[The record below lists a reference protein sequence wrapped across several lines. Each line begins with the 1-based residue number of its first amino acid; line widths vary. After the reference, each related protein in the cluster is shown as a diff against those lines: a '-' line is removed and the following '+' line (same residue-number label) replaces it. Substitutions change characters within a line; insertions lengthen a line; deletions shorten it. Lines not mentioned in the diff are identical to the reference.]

1 MNKTIAQ
8 YRRPGRGRAL
18 ISLFVVLVLAQF
30 SPSAQGAKSKGGVE
44 VRSAYAEIEEGV
56 YYIRARLDY
65 TLGSSALEAL
75 RNGVTLN
82 IELQIYVN
90 RVRRFIW
97 DDTVADLRQRYQLS
111 FHALTQRYL
120 VANLNSGGRESFGD
134 LSSALLHLGD
144 VGHLPVID
152 QALLDQNHRYQV
164 GLRAVVDVRELPGP
178 LNWIS
183 RVWGNWRIV
192 SEWYTWPLRQ

>member
-1 MNKTIAQ
+1 MNKTVAQ
-8 YRRPGRGRAL
+8 HRGSGRGRTL
-18 ISLFVVLVLAQF
+18 ISLLAVLVFAQF
-30 SPSAQGAKSKGGVE
+30 SPSALSAKSKGDVE
-44 VRSAYAEIEEGV
+44 IRSAYAEAEEGV

-75 RNGVTLN
+75 KNGVTLN

-97 DDTVADLRQRYQLS
+97 DDTVAELKQRYQLS

-120 VANLNSGGRESFGD
+120 VANLNSGGRASFGD
-134 LSSALLHLGD
+134 LSSALVYLGD

-152 QALLDQNHRYQV
+152 QALLDQDDRYRV
-164 GLRAVVDVRELPGP
+164 GLRAVVDVKELPGP
-178 LNWIS
+178 LNLLS

>member
-1 MNKTIAQ
+1 MNKTVAQ
-8 YRRPGRGRAL
+8 YKKPVRGRAL
-18 ISLFVVLVLAQF
+18 LCLLAALVLAQF
-30 SPSAQGAKSKGGVE
+30 SPSAQGAKSKGDVE
-44 VRSAYAEIEEGV
+44 IRSAYAEVEDGV

-75 RNGVTLN
+75 GNGVTLN
-82 IELQIYVN
+82 IELQVFVN
-90 RVRRFIW
+90 RVRRFMW
-97 DDTVADLRQRYQLS
+97 DDTVADLSQRYQLS

-120 VANLNSGGRESFGD
+120 VANLNSGERVSFGD
-134 LSSALLHLGD
+134 LSSALVHLGD

-152 QALLDQNHRYQV
+152 QALLDEDDRYRL
-164 GLRAVVDVRELPGP
+164 GLRAIVDVKELPGP
-178 LNWIS
+178 LNLLS